1 MRHILDTLIE
11 TLTRGETAVMVT
23 IVRNSGSAP
32 RTSGARML
40 VQADGSLT
48 GTIGGGSI
56 EGECQEKA
64 LELFNQSCSF
74 SEIHFSLSSST
85 MASEGM
91 VCGGTVSVLLHRVEP
106 DLLDTMLHIR
116 NAYQNGERP
125 IVLTEMPSK
134 LMPPRLICLGE
145 DNTLINEDLRKQILK
160 ITRRAP
166 FLIKSNEQEFF
177 VDPLVSP
184 GVVHLVGAG
193 HVALATAQL
202 ASFADFEVVVMDDR
216 EEFASVERYPQ
227 ANKVIVLDSFDDC
240 LKHLSH
246 TDFVVIVTRGHIH
259 DRDVLAQA
267 LHTKAGYIGMIGS
280 RRKREVVY
288 QSLRE
293 NGFTEVDLGRVSS
306 PIGLAIGADT
316 PNEIA
321 LSIVAELVK
330 VRSEM

>member
-1 MRHILDTLIE
+1 MGSPALALRFFS
-11 TLTRGETAVMVT
+11 AVT
-23 IVRNSGSAP
+23 N
-32 RTSGARML
+32 TSGAVYLSHSPALKLRLAFLDESLDRVAMVFGL
-40 VQADGSLT
+40 RAVHVVRHFDVQAVVNVPRRMRPG
-48 GTIGGGSI
+48 
-56 EGECQEKA
+56 K
-64 LELFNQSCSF
+64 
-74 SEIHFSLSSST
+74 
-85 MASEGM
+85 
-91 VCGGTVSVLLHRVEP
+91 VLLHVLISYGWPTGQAARNFPGLRGQFVRFNDPVRQAHTQRVLSADPLRQEIE
-106 DLLDTMLHIR
+106 LSR
-116 NAYQNGERP
+116 F
-125 IVLTEMPSK
+125 
-134 LMPPRLICLGE
+134 PRLICLGE